1 MGHSMG
7 GGLVLAFPTRIYT
20 PPSKETVA
28 MLSGVISSS
37 PLIHQT
43 FPASKALRF
52 LGGKAGA
59 WLPYM
64 TISAPVAIEDLS
76 HDPAANEANAKDPLI
91 IQKGSLRGLDDMLS
105 GGEKLLQKDFQHWP
119 KKLPLLLVHGTGD
132 RITSPKASEEFIHKI
147 DAEDKQLSLYPDGF
161 HELVQEPNGVK
172 EKYVDECISWVLAHL
187 PQSEAVVNSR
197 DFPLNTI
204 YTSAPTALFFTA
216 FAAQYPA
223 YGFDLDMM
231 KRPMD
236 TVGGPDAKKASITQN
251 GFNNSP
257 PSSGFA
263 GNPSTLPP
271 SLSINT
277 ATAGNGM
284 PSQMSPNTAGPY
296 TPQQQQ
302 PSASPNGNLPYGFG
316 GYNMLGMGLPA
327 MGVLGGFPY
336 NGQMANF
343 AQQLTQQRLPSLA
356 IPGPQASPYS
366 PATLT
371 AALSAQNNL
380 TGRTVYVGNLPATA
394 SVDELLNLVHFGPLE
409 SIRVLP
415 EKSCVFLSF
424 LDGATAA
431 AFHADALI
439 KKLSLHGQELKI
451 GWGKPSPV
459 PSQVALA
466 IQQSNASRNVYLGGL
481 DENVTEEQLRDD
493 LSRFGLI
500 DQVKIVRDKNIGF
513 VHFLSIS
520 TATKV
525 VNTLPTEP
533 RGRSQ
538 QAAAQAAQA
547 AAAQSL
553 VAQSA
558 VLSPLQTNQGFTSP
572 LTPYMPFSPDAL
584 QSLAAGQGL
593 NRTVYLGNIHPETTT
608 EDLCNAI
615 RGGVLQSLR
624 YMQDKHIAFVTFI
637 DPAAALTFFQV
648 ASYQGLTLNNRRF
661 KIGWGKNS
669 GPLPPALALAVH
681 SGATRNVYVGNI
693 EDFDTFTED
702 KLKRDFGEY
711 GDIELV
717 NFLREK
723 NCAFVNF
730 TNISN
735 AIKAIDGVKNKPD
748 YANLRIAH
756 GKDRCANPPRSGP
769 QGGSGMRRSAS
780 GNGASSGGPS
790 SAVEPKTE
798 SEDSDGLLLG
808 DEVKEEPLD
817 ITEVPVGEVAAAEN
831 IVSPA

>member
-1 MGHSMG
+1 M
-7 GGLVLAFPTRIYT
+7 
-20 PPSKETVA
+20 
-28 MLSGVISSS
+28 
-37 PLIHQT
+37 
-43 FPASKALRF
+43 
-52 LGGKAGA
+52 
-59 WLPYM
+59 
-64 TISAPVAIEDLS
+64 
-76 HDPAANEANAKDPLI
+76 
-91 IQKGSLRGLDDMLS
+91 DDS
-105 GGEKLLQKDFQHWP
+105 Q
-119 KKLPLLLVHGTGD
+119 
-132 RITSPKASEEFIHKI
+132 A
-147 DAEDKQLSLYPDGF
+147 
-161 HELVQEPNGVK
+161 
-172 EKYVDECISWVLAHL
+172 
-187 PQSEAVVNSR
+187 
-197 DFPLNTI
+197 
-204 YTSAPTALFFTA
+204 A
-216 FAAQYPA
+216 FAAQYQP
-223 YGFDLDMM
+223 YGSFEIDMM
-231 KRPMD
+231 KRSMEP
-236 TVGGPDAKKASITQN
+236 VGGPDAKKARWSPTSFGPGNGNGNGNASASGLNRGDAFANYGYGPQAGLAQQN
-251 GFNNSP
+251 GFNNNSP
-257 PSSGFA
+257 SAGFN
-263 GNPSTLPP
+263 GNALYSTPTL
-271 SLSINT
+271 SLNT
-277 ATAGNGM
+277 AVAANGM
-284 PSQMSPNTAGPY
+284 SQQMSPNTAGPY
-296 TPQQQQ
+296 TPQSQQ
-302 PSASPNGNLPYGFG
+302 PQSANPNSANPYNGFN

-327 MGVLGGFPY
+327 MGVLGGFAY
-336 NGQMANF
+336 NGQMAANF
-343 AQQLTQQRLPSLA
+343 AQQSFNGQRLPSLQ
-356 IPGPQASPYS
+356 IPSPAGSPYS
-366 PATLT
+366 PAAIT
-371 AALSAQNNL
+371 AALSAQNNQ
-380 TGRTVYVGNLPATA
+380 TARTVYVGNLPATA

-481 DENVTEEQLRDD
+481 DEVTTEEQLRDD

-533 RGRSQ
+533 SWAGKRVNYGKDRCAYIPKSQ

-558 VLSPLQTNQGFTSP
+558 ALSPISGHAANPFASP
-572 LTPYMPFSPDAL
+572 LSPYMPFSPDAL
-584 QSLAAGQGL
+584 SSLAGGQGL

-624 YMQDKHIAFVTFI
+624 YMQDKHIAFVTFV

-648 ASYQGLTLNNRRF
+648 ASYQGLTLNNRRL

-693 EDFDTFTED
+693 EDFDTFTEE

-711 GDIELV
+711 GEIELV
-717 NFLREK
+717 NFLKEK

-730 TNISN
+730 TNIAN

-769 QGGSGMRRSAS
+769 QGGSGGRR
-780 GNGASSGGPS
+780 GGGGASSQPPS
-790 SAVEPKTE
+790 AIEPPEGENPLKSATE
-798 SEDSDGLLLG
+798 NGIK
-808 DEVKEEPLD
+808 DEMNEVAD
-817 ITEVPVGEVAAAEN
+817 IPIPSGEVEASA
-831 IVSPA
+831 